1 MALPAADGSMPA
13 DATPEGSVM
22 PSGIPGS
29 GQPSG
34 ASGEIAPEV
43 VAAARR
49 GDAHAFEAI
58 LRHYD
63 RRLRV
68 VADRLLCDRQLM
80 DDALQEVAI
89 KTLRGLPSFR
99 GEAPLGAWLCRIA
112 TTACLDMLRRRRPE
126 DATAPDELPE
136 RADATADPA
145 DVLDA
150 RQRLGRA
157 LAELP
162 PDQCLAV
169 LLIDQFGYDF
179 RAAADALGIPV
190 GTVASRVATA
200 RSRLRAALAAEG
212 REER

>member
-1 MALPAADGSMPA
+1 MALPAVDGSVPA
-13 DATPEGSVM
+13 DATPAGFVM
-22 PSGIPGS
+22 PAGLPGF
-29 GQPSG
+29 GHPSG
-34 ASGEIAPEV
+34 ASGEIAAEV

-49 GDAHAFEAI
+49 GDARAFEAI

-68 VADRLLCDRQLM
+68 VADRLLGDRQLM
-80 DDALQEVAI
+80 DDALQEVAL
-89 KTLRGLPSFR
+89 KTVRGLPSFR

-112 TTACLDMLRRRRPE
+112 TTTCLDMLRRRRPE

-136 RADATADPA
+136 RADTTADLA
-145 DVLDA
+145 DGLDA

-157 LAELP
+157 LAGLP
-162 PDQCLAV
+162 ADQRVAV

-179 RAAADALGIPV
+179 RAAADALGVPV

>member
-1 MALPAADGSMPA
+1 MALLAVDGSMPA
-13 DATPEGSVM
+13 DATPAGSVM
-22 PSGIPGS
+22 PAGLPGYS
-29 GQPSG
+29 QPGG
-34 ASGEIAPEV
+34 ASGEIGWEV

-49 GDAHAFEAI
+49 GDAQAFEAI

-68 VADRLLCDRQLM
+68 VADRLLGGRQLM

-112 TTACLDMLRRRRPE
+112 TTTCLDMLRRRQLE
-126 DATAPDELPE
+126 DATAPDALPE
-136 RADATADPA
+136 RADTTADPA
-145 DVLDA
+145 DGLDA

-157 LAELP
+157 LAGLT
-162 PDQCLAV
+162 PDQRLAV

-179 RAAADALGIPV
+179 RAAADALGVPV

-200 RSRLRAALAAEG
+200 RSRLRAALAAGGE
-212 REER
+212 EER

>member
-1 MALPAADGSMPA
+1 MALRAVDGSMPA
-13 DATPEGSVM
+13 DATPAGSVM
-22 PSGIPGS
+22 PDGLPGFS
-29 GQPSG
+29 QTSG
-34 ASGEIAPEV
+34 ASGEISPEI
-43 VAAARR
+43 VAAACR
-49 GDAHAFEAI
+49 GDARAFEAI

-112 TTACLDMLRRRRPE
+112 TTTCLDLLRARKPE

-136 RADATADPA
+136 RADTAADPA
-145 DVLDA
+145 DGLDA
-150 RQRLGRA
+150 RQRLTRA

-162 PDQCLAV
+162 PGQRIAV

-179 RAAADALGIPV
+179 RAAADALGVPV

-200 RSRLRAALAAEG
+200 RTRLRGALAVDG

>member
-1 MALPAADGSMPA
+1 MALPAVYGTAPVVAASNGSLMSAEPR
-13 DATPEGSVM
+13 
-22 PSGIPGS
+22 
-29 GQPSG
+29 
-34 ASGEIAPEV
+34 ASGEVADQV

-49 GDAHAFEAI
+49 GDARAFEAI

-68 VADRLLCDRQLM
+68 VADRLLQDRQLM

-89 KTLRGLPSFR
+89 KALRGLPSFR

-112 TTACLDMLRRRRPE
+112 TTTCVDMLRRVRPE
-126 DATAPDELPE
+126 DATAPDEMPE
-136 RADATADPA
+136 RPGAVDPA
-145 DVLDA
+145 DGLDA
-150 RQRLGRA
+150 RERLSRA
-157 LAELP
+157 LAGLP
-162 PDQCLAV
+162 PDQRVAV

-179 RAAADALGIPV
+179 RAAADALGVPV